1 MTLMACP
8 RVVLALVRHMKS
20 GVLRSS
26 SLSMNISLR
35 ISMSG
40 VRQGRFQMR
49 FIKKAAKAGLLGFGF
64 SAELGGWTE
73 DVDLYHRIQR
83 NQRES
88 RIVALGGG
96 TEEVLSDLAAR

>member
-1 MTLMACP
+1 
-8 RVVLALVRHMKS
+8 
-20 GVLRSS
+20 
-26 SLSMNISLR
+26 
-35 ISMSG
+35 
-40 VRQGRFQMR
+40 MR
-49 FIKKAAKAGLLGFGF
+49 FIKKAVKAGLLGFGF